1 MAAGSST
8 DDAPRRTEPT
18 MPRTVFALVLL
29 SLVLRVAAAV
39 LLPMAGDEPDD
50 LQILYGDVRGFWHFF
65 DDPEMYGLDQSRL
78 PHIVSLPLTALL
90 GLKALLALRLLFL
103 LAHAGALYF
112 LWRIGKTLFTSP
124 WAASLPVLF
133 GALGSYWSS
142 ASPFALTAGDNLY
155 LLFFTMALDHT
166 LRALPRW
173 QERGEADGYM
183 RWVLFLGLAMA
194 SKLFTLFLLAA
205 AALGHALLLRRI
217 PRTKVTL
224 PHRFRSVLVL
234 FLGSV
239 LVLNLI
245 PLLPAAKTVAALG
258 MAALYLLW
266 WFRSRREQALSLGFF
281 GFWCWTGLAVFA
293 LTLCFSPVYL
303 NLRNVL
309 KTTSWFS
316 TYNTGLIVANHH
328 YYDMVVVLVLKTG
341 WISLALAT
349 AAGCLLLVR
358 RATGDARHGLLVL
371 LFSIHFL
378 AISIARHHTTWYPLA
393 IQPLVVFPLAAVL
406 DRILTSSIKPHR
418 KAWAALL
425 ILAVLAENQW
435 HYWRWF
441 PYGHFDGAQYGREHI
456 GWNRA
461 GFVTFEV
468 FPKLVDHFASAR
480 LPAGTAVGLKVVKV
494 DRYNEWAS
502 YLLDMDLRARIGEH
516 GLRFFEPG
524 SLEDPALLW
533 LLTGP
538 LYHPEADRAAQ
549 DSGRYQ
555 LVKTFAVAGIE
566 VVRLY
571 QRTATNPLPPSPQ

>member
-1 MAAGSST
+1 MAADASLAG
-8 DDAPRRTEPT
+8 APRRTEPLL
-18 MPRTVFALVLL
+18 PRAVLALV
-29 SLVLRVAAAV
+29 VLALTARGVAAV

-50 LQILYGDVRGFWHFF
+50 LQILNGDVLGFWHFF

-78 PHIVSLPLTALL
+78 PHIVSLPLAALL

-155 LLFFTMALDHT
+155 LLFFMMALDHT

-173 QERGEADGYM
+173 RESGDADGYM

-194 SKLFTLFLLAA
+194 SKLFTLFFLAA
-205 AALGHALLLRRI
+205 LAAGHALLLRRI
-217 PRTKVTL
+217 QRTTVTL
-224 PHRFRSVLVL
+224 PRRFRSVLAL
-234 FLGSV
+234 FLGAV
-239 LVLNLI
+239 LALNLI
-245 PLLPAAKTVAALG
+245 PAPPAAKTVASLVMVAV
-258 MAALYLLW
+258 YLAW
-266 WFRSRREQALSLGFF
+266 WFRSRRAETRSLGFF
-281 GFWCWTGLAVFA
+281 GFWCWTGLVVFA

-328 YYDMVVVLVLKTG
+328 YYDMLVVLVLKTG
-341 WISLALAT
+341 FVSLALAT
-349 AAGCLLLVR
+349 AAGCLLLFR
-358 RATGDARHGLLVL
+358 RARWDARHGLLVL

-378 AISIARHHTTWYPLA
+378 AISSARHHTTWYPLA
-393 IQPLVVFPLAAVL
+393 IQPLLVFPLAAVA
-406 DRILTSSIKPHR
+406 DRILTSGKGPR
-418 KAWAALL
+418 RAAWAALL
-425 ILAVLAENQW
+425 LFAVLIENQW

-441 PYGHFDGAQYGREHI
+441 PYGHFDGAQYGRENI

-480 LPAGTAVGLKVVKV
+480 LPAGTAVGIKLVEV

-516 GLRFFEPG
+516 GYRFFEPG
-524 SLEDPALLW
+524 SLDDPALAW

-549 DSGRYQ
+549 DSGRYRM
-555 LVKTFAVAGIE
+555 VRSFAVAGIE

-571 QRTATNPLPPSPQ
+571 QRAAADTAPSPAQ